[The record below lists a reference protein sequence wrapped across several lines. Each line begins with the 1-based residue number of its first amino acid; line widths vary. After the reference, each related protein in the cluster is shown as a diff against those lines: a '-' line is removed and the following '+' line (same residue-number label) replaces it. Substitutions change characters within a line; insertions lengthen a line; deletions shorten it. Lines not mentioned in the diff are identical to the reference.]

1 MGKQA
6 AKQGIG
12 TYHYTF
18 NAQTSIIEMRITMKC
33 YWKWAERANR
43 EKQWKKTKNLKMK
56 VHLHLRF
63 HHNVIPKIQTQIMS
77 RYSEELNA
85 SSLTASDGERYLQ
98 NGNELDSNN
107 K

>member
-1 MGKQA
+1 
-6 AKQGIG
+6 
-12 TYHYTF
+12 
-18 NAQTSIIEMRITMKC
+18 
-33 YWKWAERANR
+33 
-43 EKQWKKTKNLKMK
+43 MK